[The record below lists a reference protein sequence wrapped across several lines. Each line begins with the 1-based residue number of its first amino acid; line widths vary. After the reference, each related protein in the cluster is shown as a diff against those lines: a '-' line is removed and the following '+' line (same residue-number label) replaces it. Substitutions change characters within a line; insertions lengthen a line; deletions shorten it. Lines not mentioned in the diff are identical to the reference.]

1 MLILV
6 YSTFL
11 GCHDHVPSEY
21 YEQQDL
27 PQNQKLN
34 YIHQHNRGSLQVG
47 RKFWEKMVDLK
58 EKKVQEEDV
67 PKLFQISHSQ

>member
-21 YEQQDL
+21 YELQDL
-27 PQNQKLN
+27 RQIQKLN
-34 YIHQHNRGSLQVG
+34 YIHLHNRGSLQVG
-47 RKFWEKMVDLK
+47 KKFWEKMVDLK
-58 EKKVQEEDV
+58 WKKDQEEHV